1 MVVFWS
7 TVIGLTTDDVLAQR
21 QEATGSRASPA
32 APPGVPGFSDAQF
45 DLDTLRSRG
54 LSPSL
59 AEYFRHA
66 PRFAPGDQP
75 VQVTVNGRVLGRKT
89 ANFDASGS
97 LCFTPA
103 FVRDTGLVSMD
114 DSPIDAT
121 AVEAPCRDY
130 RRFSPRT
137 VVTLL
142 PTVGSVDITVP
153 PEHVMP
159 DPRSADEERG
169 GRGAMFNYRAFA
181 LESHSSGG
189 RGSSHRY
196 LDTTLGLNL
205 DDGGALMVFRMRD
218 GEGRAMWASA
228 TLRDGGGER
237 QFAPADIEFSVR
249 RTWLSPRTAG
259 RYPVAMS
266 IRVGSRRF
274 ELQPLMDDQE
284 LDSRASS
291 GAIYWEGAVSASE
304 AGRPV
309 GRGYLELTGYAGA
322 LRL

>member
-1 MVVFWS
+1 M
-7 TVIGLTTDDVLAQR
+7 
-21 QEATGSRASPA
+21 
-32 APPGVPGFSDAQF
+32 PGFSDAQF

-75 VQVTVNGRVLGRKT
+75 VQVTVNGRVLGRRT

-114 DSPIDAT
+114 DSPIEAA

-169 GRGAMFNYRAFA
+169 GRGDRQA
-181 LESHSSGG
+181 
-189 RGSSHRY
+189 
-196 LDTTLGLNL
+196 
-205 DDGGALMVFRMRD
+205 
-218 GEGRAMWASA
+218 A
-228 TLRDGGGER
+228 TELR
-237 QFAPADIEFSVR
+237 
-249 RTWLSPRTAG
+249 SPRPTA
-259 RYPVAMS
+259 RPRSQDPFFDKPYEPDPSAEPS
-266 IRVGSRRF
+266 WEQKDAQAST
-274 ELQPLMDDQE
+274 
-284 LDSRASS
+284 ASS
-291 GAIYWEGAVSASE
+291 GATTQSPGSALSRFIKPKRKV
-304 AGRPV
+304 A
-309 GRGYLELTGYAGA
+309 A
-322 LRL
+322 LLGGSGTTRR